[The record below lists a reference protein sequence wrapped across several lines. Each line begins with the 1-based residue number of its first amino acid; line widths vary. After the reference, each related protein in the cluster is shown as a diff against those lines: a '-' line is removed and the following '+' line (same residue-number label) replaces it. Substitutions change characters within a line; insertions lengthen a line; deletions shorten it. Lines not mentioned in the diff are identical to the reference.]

1 MPLRSFEGDTRAD
14 QGRSRLVRL
23 EGRRRVRLNASQRVS
38 TRRQRGAL
46 PARSLFGA
54 TAGRCPATT
63 SCCESS
69 RYVTPS
75 GSPNLAIGRDLGW
88 LPGAL
93 EDALTGESCPSSTA
107 AARNPGGS
115 RPMKT
120 GTRERLAGGRIWI
133 RTVSPARIEQRCE
146 THPFDLLTPHP
157 FAKETGVSVS
167 GPDGSNRSS
176 SSAFRGVNNVGTRVY
191 NAFAAQWLAYMLP
204 YRRQFGVLERQ
215 ALGPPRRPREFVEE
229 RDVAGAFRR
238 SLDRSLD
245 AFDVAAFE
253 PSAVIGHAAEELM
266 VCRLLSWVLPADR

>member
-1 MPLRSFEGDTRAD
+1 
-14 QGRSRLVRL
+14 
-23 EGRRRVRLNASQRVS
+23 
-38 TRRQRGAL
+38 
-46 PARSLFGA
+46 
-54 TAGRCPATT
+54 
-63 SCCESS
+63 
-69 RYVTPS
+69 
-75 GSPNLAIGRDLGW
+75 
-88 LPGAL
+88 
-93 EDALTGESCPSSTA
+93 
-107 AARNPGGS
+107 
-115 RPMKT
+115 MKT

-215 ALGPPRRPREFVEE
+215 ALGPPRRPREFIEE
-229 RDVAGAFRR
+229 RDVAGEFRR